1 MVHGLELLQIWVVQQ
16 KKQALY
22 ALKKWCTRNN
32 LNFQR
37 LSDKVEETYTY
48 YLPNDDF
55 LPTVQEENNIIKQKE
70 METLNKELDM
80 TKPEINDYNMETDT
94 SRHQM
99 KIELST

>member
-1 MVHGLELLQIWVVQQ
+1 MGCST

-32 LNFQR
+32 LNFQKR
-37 LSDKVEETYTY
+37 LSDKVEETNTH
-48 YLPNDDF
+48 YLPNDDY
-55 LPTVQEENNIIKQKE
+55 LPTLQEENNIIKQKE
-70 METLNKELDM
+70 METLNIELDM